1 MKARKLKLYCTFI
14 DFSKAFDTIWR
25 AGLWSKLVKYNIDG
39 KILTVVKSMY
49 EHIKSCVSFNGEN
62 STFFQCNNGLR
73 QGENLSP
80 ILFSL
85 FVNDMEHYL
94 SNNSSVG
101 LNFPNS
107 DLQSFLKIVVL
118 LYADDTVLF
127 AESEDEMQLLLNDFS
142 KYCKDWKLNIN
153 VDKTKFLIFGDRR
166 RRRNENITLNG
177 SKLEKVDAYKYLGIM
192 FSKSRSFNMTK
203 KHVVEQARKALFSLY
218 KKYVI

>member
-1 MKARKLKLYCTFI
+1 
-14 DFSKAFDTIWR
+14 
-25 AGLWSKLVKYNIDG
+25 
-39 KILTVVKSMY
+39 
-49 EHIKSCVSFNGEN
+49 
-62 STFFQCNNGLR
+62 
-73 QGENLSP
+73 
-80 ILFSL
+80 
-85 FVNDMEHYL
+85 MEHYL

-177 SKLEKVDAYKYLGIM
+177 SKLENVDAYKYLGIM

>member
-1 MKARKLKLYCTFI
+1 
-14 DFSKAFDTIWR
+14 
-25 AGLWSKLVKYNIDG
+25 
-39 KILTVVKSMY
+39 MY

-127 AESEDEMQLLLNDFS
+127 AESEDEMHFLLNDFS

-153 VDKTKFLIFGDRR
+153 VDKTKFLIFSDRR
-166 RRRNENITLNG
+166 RRRNENIT
-177 SKLEKVDAYKYLGIM
+177 
-192 FSKSRSFNMTK
+192 
-203 KHVVEQARKALFSLY
+203 
-218 KKYVI
+218 

>member
-1 MKARKLKLYCTFI
+1 
-14 DFSKAFDTIWR
+14 
-25 AGLWSKLVKYNIDG
+25 
-39 KILTVVKSMY
+39 
-49 EHIKSCVSFNGEN
+49 
-62 STFFQCNNGLR
+62 
-73 QGENLSP
+73 
-80 ILFSL
+80 
-85 FVNDMEHYL
+85 MEHFL

-101 LNFPNS
+101 LNFLNN

-153 VDKTKFLIFGDRR
+153 VDNFFLIFGDRR
-166 RRRNENITLNG
+166 LRRNKNITLNG
-177 SKLEKVDAYKYLGIM
+177 SKLENVDAYKYLGIM

-218 KKYVI
+218 KK